1 MEPLMYTPMLV
12 LLLLLQQHEWW
23 IFCSVLPIYQP
34 TTEISEVSQPPR
46 TASSMREGERREQNQ

>member
-1 MEPLMYTPMLV
+1 MYTPMLV